1 MASDICLSRLS
12 AKLPAIVSSSVIWSL
27 VFIFI
32 VFKVYLTFVK
42 AVIIILKHATLLRLS
57 NLSRPALA
65 RADMDYRSANIDS
78 TIYQFLM
85 AFPEPS
91 PGQRARFIMATE
103 IGLFILASRTII
115 SHQAFLVPPQPS
127 AETGAS
133 YY

>member
-1 MASDICLSRLS
+1 MGPSLVFWFSSLKGVLGHCLPFNMLS

-103 IGLFILASRTII
+103 I
-115 SHQAFLVPPQPS
+115 VPPQPS